1 MKTENKKILDDALSI
16 LKGFGIKESEIV
28 LTGSLALDAY
38 GLLPETHKVH
48 DFDCFVLSNSE
59 RAKKLDTKITDFV
72 NESGGKIE
80 SSRIYDE
87 EEADILFFNLFGKEI
102 NIWFISDNSIKT
114 DITYNGLKIRKP
126 NEIIKQKLKYDR
138 TKDYKDVLDIVRLL
152 TEKK

>member
-1 MKTENKKILDDALSI
+1 MKTENKKILEDSLSI

-48 DFDCFVLSNSE
+48 DFDCFVVTNTE
-59 RAKKLDTKITDFV
+59 RAKQLDTKISDFV

-80 SSRIYDE
+80 SSRLYDE

-102 NIWFISDNSIKT
+102 NIWFVGEKTIDT
-114 DITYNGLKIRKP
+114 DITYKGLKIRKP

-138 TKDYKDVLDIVRLL
+138 TKDYKDVIDIVRLL

>member
-1 MKTENKKILDDALSI
+1 MKSDNKKILEDALSI
-16 LKGFGIKESEIV
+16 LKSFGIKESEIV
-28 LTGSLALDAY
+28 LTDSLALDAY

-48 DFDCFVLSNSE
+48 DFDCFIVTNTE
-59 RAKKLDTKITDFV
+59 RVKKLDTKITDFV

-80 SSRIYDE
+80 SSKIYSE
-87 EEADILFFNLFGKEI
+87 EEADMLFFNLFGKEI
-102 NIWFISDNSIKT
+102 NILFIDEKSIDT
-114 DITYNGLKIRKP
+114 DITYKGLKVMKP